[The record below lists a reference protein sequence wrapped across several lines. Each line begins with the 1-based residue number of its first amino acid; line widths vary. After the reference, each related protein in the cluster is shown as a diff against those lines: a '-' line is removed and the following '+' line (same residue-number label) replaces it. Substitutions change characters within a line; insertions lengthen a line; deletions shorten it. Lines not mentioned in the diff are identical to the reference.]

1 MNKASLNDVKMGGL
15 NGRAILL
22 NIIVAIACLIT
33 GYHLANHKKGV
44 ISPHS
49 SIVSNDDTML
59 LQPPKVDTTK
69 LSVQDYLL
77 FYLHIP
83 KCGGTSFSEYL
94 AHNLTTSIHSLEEC
108 QVTKLENKGFPGRQN
123 SFQDDLNKIIDRGTK
138 RATCSLLHKESA
150 LPYLRSLR
158 RETSTQVLGAA
169 LFREPMASILSAV
182 GHDVLLRQRYDTHTA
197 AQRIKSYKTCL
208 EQPFY
213 ESQGRCITGKGYNL
227 FNRQFIYLNNEHPFS
242 FAPNKDSSPTW
253 SVTSTIQAID
263 NELFFIGITDH
274 MHASQCLLEYQ
285 LGVFDP
291 GKCAVQCH
299 DKDRYAH
306 LMGDA
311 ATKANAADRPSSFSL
326 SLDVLEAI
334 QSLIKQDIIVYAH
347 VVNVFWKRIKWIER
361 EYNVKLI
368 CEDFPVSVMVK

>member
-1 MNKASLNDVKMGGL
+1 MGGL
-15 NGRAILL
+15 NKTGKAVLL
-22 NIIVAIACLIT
+22 NIIIAITCVIT
-33 GYHLANHKKGV
+33 GFHLAKHDYL
-44 ISPHS
+44 SPQAS
-49 SIVSNDDTML
+49 TVSNDDTML

-94 AHNLTTSIHSLEEC
+94 TQNLTTKIHSLEEC
-108 QVTKLENKGFPGRQN
+108 HVTKLENKGFPGQN
-123 SFQDDLNKIIDRGTK
+123 SFQDDLNKIIDRRSR

-158 RETSTQVLGAA
+158 RETSTQVLGAT

-182 GHDVLLRQRYDTHTA
+182 GHDVLLRQRYNTTAA
-197 AQRIKSYKTCL
+197 AQRIKNYKTCL

-213 ESQGRCITGKGYNL
+213 RSQGRCITDKGYNL
-227 FNRQFIYLNNEHPFS
+227 FNRQFIYFNNEHPFS
-242 FAPNKDSSPTW
+242 FTPNKDSSPTW

-263 NELFFIGITDH
+263 TELFFIGITDH

-291 GKCAVQCH
+291 VKCAVQCR
-299 DKDRYAH
+299 DEGRYAH

-311 ATKANAADRPSSFSL
+311 ANKANAADRPSSFSL
-326 SLDVLEAI
+326 SLDVLEAM

-347 VVNVFWKRIKWIER
+347 VVDVFWKRVKWIER
-361 EYNVKLI
+361 EYSVKLI
-368 CEDFPVSVMVK
+368 CEHFPVSLTV